1 MDARVARRR
10 VGRLRIGEDE
20 SQCDRVEGRTY
31 DTLEVSLGG
40 APELEDAGASA
51 ARGLHAVRRGPLPL
65 GEGGAAASGL
75 TRRVRVSGL
84 DAHLRPSPDAP
95 FGAPVFI
102 EAAPCRACAARPRGR
117 GFRTLDARQP
127 GRRGAAN

>member
-84 DAHLRPSPDAP
+84 DAHLRPSPDARCASQRERLQNVRRATTWP
-95 FGAPVFI
+95 ARGCEPAPPTQF
-102 EAAPCRACAARPRGR
+102 
-117 GFRTLDARQP
+117 T
-127 GRRGAAN
+127 